1 MESIFS
7 LIIIPKLASY
17 NELGVKYRIS
27 ININYQMT
35 WQIFI
40 NMVKVQKEQKISEGL
55 HESRLMFMGI
65 EGFMI
70 VLGFQMGHEVHLCS
84 RAT

>member
-1 MESIFS
+1 
-7 LIIIPKLASY
+7 
-17 NELGVKYRIS
+17 
-27 ININYQMT
+27 MT

-55 HESRLMFMGI
+55 HESRSKDVLMFMGL

-70 VLGFQMGHEVHLCS
+70 VHGFKMGHEVHLC
-84 RAT
+84 